1 MIVKN
6 VFDFIDKIAPFN
18 TQMDFDNAGLL
29 VGGMNEK
36 VKKIGVV
43 LDITPDAVE
52 YAKENNINLIVAH
65 HPVIFSPI
73 KSLKTHTV
81 PYLLAKNNINAICA
95 HTNLDCANGG
105 VNDALCDALC
115 LEKIGTFSDSESPNL
130 PPIGRVGAP
139 PHSMTP
145 EEFAKYVKE
154 KLYTDGVTYVE
165 GNRDIKTVA
174 VCGGSG
180 GSMLF
185 DVIKKGADAYVTGE
199 AKHHELLDAKN
210 EGITLV
216 VAGHFETENVIVKNL
231 CEKISKEFPEISVEI
246 IPQNS
251 PVKRV

>member
-6 VFDFIDKIAPFN
+6 IYEFIDKIAPFN

-29 VGGMNEK
+29 VGGMDEK
-36 VKKIGVV
+36 VNKIGVV
-43 LDITPDAVE
+43 LDITPEAVE
-52 YAKENNINLIVAH
+52 YAKNNRIDLIVAH

-73 KSLKTHTV
+73 KSLKSHTV
-81 PYLLAKNNINAICA
+81 PFLLAKNNINAICA
-95 HTNLDCANGG
+95 HTNLDCAKGG

-115 LEKIGTFSDSESPNL
+115 LEKIGDFSDSEFPNL
-130 PPIGRVGAP
+130 PPIGRIGAL
-139 PHSMTP
+139 PHSMKP
-145 EEFAKYVKE
+145 CEFAKYVKE
-154 KLYTDGVTYVE
+154 KLNSDGVEFVE
-165 GNRDIKTVA
+165 GKNDIKTVA

-231 CEKISKEFPEISVEI
+231 CEKIREKFPEISVEI

>member
-1 MIVKN
+1 MIVREIYN
-6 VFDFIDKIAPFN
+6 FIDEIAPFN

-29 VGGMNEK
+29 VGGMDEK
-36 VKKIGVV
+36 VNKIGVV

-52 YAKENNINLIVAH
+52 YAKNEGIDLIVAH
-65 HPVIFSPI
+65 HPVIFAPL
-73 KSLKTHTV
+73 KSLKSHTV
-81 PYLLAKNNINAICA
+81 PFLLAKNNINAICA
-95 HTNLDCANGG
+95 HTNLDCAKGG

-115 LEKIGTFSDSESPNL
+115 LEKIGDFSDGEFPNL
-130 PPIGRVGAP
+130 PPIGRIGAL

-145 EEFAKYVKE
+145 INFAKYVKE
-154 KLYTDGVTYVE
+154 KLNSDGVEFVD
-165 GNRDIKTVA
+165 GKNDIKTVA

-185 DVIKKGADAYVTGE
+185 DVIKKGVDAYVTGE

-216 VAGHFETENVIVKNL
+216 VAGHFETENVIVKNFA
-231 CEKISKEFPEISVEI
+231 EKLEKKFPEICVEI